1 MGVDWRLYVGTLV
14 AVLIFFGLGVLVGI
28 GLTREPTAQRLEG
41 QIRRL
46 EARLTN
52 ELLRRDERIR
62 LLESDLRTMRQRWD
76 EVQEWLAGILPSLTA
91 RQLVFRN
98 IALIA
103 CAPDP
108 DGALIERVRET
119 LQKAGATVPVIITL
133 SPDTIQAADATT
145 WRQMA
150 QKLGLVIGEA
160 TDEAVKEAVWKRLAL
175 LVRYGD
181 AAGQL
186 NALTAMGWAKVTGS
200 LSTPVGSAV
209 LLAAF
214 EQPRDG
220 EQVQAVDLP
229 LLRALKN
236 VGVRTVVCETTKV
249 RESSV
254 VAMAQVAGVATVD
267 HADTPMGLLCI
278 IAALTGHTDRYGLKN
293 GARQMLPP
301 VKALTSEP

>member
-14 AVLIFFGLGVLVGI
+14 AILIFFGLGVLVGV
-28 GLTREPTAQRLEG
+28 GLTHEPTAQRLEG

-52 ELLRRDERIR
+52 ELQRRDERIR

-108 DGALIERVRET
+108 DSALIERVRET

-133 SPDTIQAADATT
+133 NPDTIQVADAMT
-145 WRQMA
+145 WRQVA

-181 AAGQL
+181 AAGQW
-186 NALTAMGWAKVTGS
+186 NALTAIGWAKVTGS

-214 EQPRDG
+214 EQPRDE
-220 EQVQAVDLP
+220 EQLQALDLP

-249 RESSV
+249 RGNAV
-254 VAMAQVAGVATVD
+254 MTMAQVADVATVD